1 MISEVIQE
9 QYLCSICELPFLS
22 RKLVNRHSL
31 SAHKKKIYIVQ
42 HYCTRCPNYYQ
53 SKEDLNHHFQIAHV
67 EKCTK
72 CPQSFQSKGEL
83 NYHYEQTH
91 TVPCSKCPKR
101 FSSKDLLKTH
111 FEINH
116 FAKCTKCPLK
126 FGTMGQFNHHFQV
139 AHTDMGTDMG
149 KLIF

>member
-101 FSSKDLLKTH
+101 FSSFSTASSETRSPLREKEFSGPTLCLLSSFMLCVHQNKR
-111 FEINH
+111 
-116 FAKCTKCPLK
+116 
-126 FGTMGQFNHHFQV
+126 GTE
-139 AHTDMGTDMG
+139 
-149 KLIF
+149 